1 MNNKNQGNSFE
12 KVFCNKLAEYKF
24 WVHRLQDNKNGQP
37 FDVIAARNMKTLV
50 FDCKDCTGN
59 VFKLSRVE
67 ENQKL
72 AMKAWQKAGN
82 LYALFAIRFDEEIYI
97 VLYDSIMSLIKSG
110 KKQITKNEITK
121 IGSLFEPWIMKI
133 R

>member
-12 KVFCNKLAEYKF
+12 KEFCNKLAEYGF
-24 WVHRLQDNKNGQP
+24 WVHKLQDNKNGQP

-50 FDCKDCTGN
+50 FDCKDCMGS
-59 VFKLSRVE
+59 VFKLSRIE

-82 LYALFAIRFDEEIYI
+82 LYPLFAIRFEKDIYI
-97 VLYDSIMSLIKSG
+97 ILYDSLMSLIESG
-110 KKQITKNEITK
+110 KKQITKREIAEM
-121 IGSLFEPWIMKI
+121 GSLFEPWIMKI